1 MMYYFV
7 SSMGTVGHDRMT
19 EEQIV
24 DNILAAASTIE
35 ERVPGGPDNIR
46 SILIKCTDSLSIPL
60 HSNIGKYS
68 GHFMPFSRG
77 RISAPFPIENS
88 NLFSQYHV
96 LFPPPPPPPPKKKK
110 NFFFFF

>member
-7 SSMGTVGHDRMT
+7 CSMGTVGHDRMT

-24 DNILAAASTIE
+24 DNILAAASIIK

-60 HSNIGKYS
+60 HTNIGKYLQP
-68 GHFMPFSRG
+68 HTRVV
-77 RISAPFPIENS
+77 
-88 NLFSQYHV
+88 NLGTTTK
-96 LFPPPPPPPPKKKK
+96 LC
-110 NFFFFF
+110 

>member
-1 MMYYFV
+1 MMCYFV

-19 EEQIV
+19 PEQIV

-60 HSNIGKYS
+60 HTNIGKYS
-68 GHFMPFSRG
+68 GDFLPLSMPHSQSKIATF
-77 RISAPFPIENS
+77 FPNTMSVFEVKKKS
-88 NLFSQYHV
+88 
-96 LFPPPPPPPPKKKK
+96 KKK
-110 NFFFFF
+110 NIYFFYIF

>member
-1 MMYYFV
+1 MVCFFV

-24 DNILAAASTIE
+24 DNILAAASIIK

-68 GHFMPFSRG
+68 GHFLEAEIRPHSQSKIATF
-77 RISAPFPIENS
+77 FPNAMS
-88 NLFSQYHV
+88 V
-96 LFPPPPPPPPKKKK
+96 FP
-110 NFFFFF
+110 N